1 MHEPIRVFEH
11 ESLRVGEKGLTIAHF
26 DALVRY
32 NERHGDR
39 FFVVGHKRVR
49 FSSYVGVVRVGSLT
63 IEVLPKADRSEDG
76 DRGKW
81 RDVLVDMLRMCGYLK
96 IESTSAAHLRLRKA
110 SLFDLYLEAFLNEV
124 QTLVHQGLVKKY
136 RIQEGNLPVLKGSIR
151 FQQHISR
158 NLVHRERFYTAHQTY
173 DRNNRFNQIVASAV
187 DVVGST
193 SRSLHLRGMADS
205 LGLHFEEVAR
215 KHWHQ
220 RDFERLRLDRN
231 TERYRKALML
241 ARLILLNYQPD
252 VRSGKFDV
260 LAIFFDMNELFE
272 VFVLRQLKKSEK
284 LFDLQVRGQRSA
296 GFWQA
301 DGIRKTIRPDILI
314 THQYGQGDCTV
325 LDTKWKTPRDG
336 RPADSDLKQMYAYNM
351 QFGASRSY
359 LLYPQTGKDTDTE
372 GAFTP
377 PSNHPDLQHDCGMWY
392 VDLLRDGHLRRN
404 LGDDVLSRLV
414 RDSEEKPMGI
424 GERPWSTS

>member
-1 MHEPIRVFEH
+1 MREPIRVFEH
-11 ESLRVGEKGLTIAHF
+11 ESLRIGEKGFTTPHF

-49 FSSYVGVVRVGSLT
+49 FASYVGVIRVGSLT
-63 IEVLPKADRSEDG
+63 IEVLPKADRGEDG

-81 RDVLVDMLRMCGYLK
+81 RDVLIDMLRMCGYLN

-124 QTLVHQGLVKKY
+124 EMLVHQGLVKKY
-136 RIQEGNLPVLKGSIR
+136 RTQEGNLAVLKGSIR
-151 FQQHISR
+151 FRQHISR

-173 DRNNRFNQIVASAV
+173 DRDNLYNQIVASAV

-193 SRSLHLRGMADS
+193 SRSLHLRGKADS
-205 LGLHFEEVAR
+205 LGLHFETVAR
-215 KHWHQ
+215 KKWRK

-252 VRSGKFDV
+252 VRTGKFDV
-260 LAIFFDMNELFE
+260 LAILFDMNELFE

-284 LFDLQVRGQRSA
+284 LFDLQVRGQCSSK
-296 GFWQA
+296 FWQA

-314 THQYGQGDCTV
+314 TPKEGGGATV

-336 RPADSDLKQMYAYNM
+336 RPDDSDLKQMYAYNM
-351 QFGASRSY
+351 QFGASHSY
-359 LLYPQTGKDTDTE
+359 LLYPQTGGDTDIE
-372 GAFTP
+372 GSFHP
-377 PSNHPDLQHDCGMWY
+377 PAHHQDLLHRCGMQY
-392 VDLLRDGHLRRN
+392 LDLLEDGRLRRDVGQQI
-404 LGDDVLSRLV
+404 LERVLS
-414 RDSEEKPMGI
+414 G
-424 GERPWSTS
+424 